1 MMNQTV
7 NKHLVVLFD
16 YCMIKRNGLNFLF
29 FTQYKL
35 CYLQDNYG
43 TPLIL
48 LFLSP
53 HLLRNTL
60 SERVECTTDV

>member
-16 YCMIKRNGLNFLF
+16 YCMIKRNELLF

-35 CYLQDNYG
+35 CYLQNNNG